1 MTNRTWMGIVLF
13 VLAQGL
19 AGCEAKGPEPPG
31 GPGDISNPPGGDRP
45 VNPALSVNG
54 VVWDTAFRRLG
65 GATVE
70 VLDGPE
76 AGALERLTNATGRV
90 LFVRNV

>member
-1 MTNRTWMGIVLF
+1 MTNRTRTGIVLL

-19 AGCEAKGPEPPG
+19 AGCDGGPKPPG

-54 VVWDTAFRRLG
+54 IVWDTAFRRLG

-76 AGALERLTNATGRV
+76 AGLVDLDERHGRV